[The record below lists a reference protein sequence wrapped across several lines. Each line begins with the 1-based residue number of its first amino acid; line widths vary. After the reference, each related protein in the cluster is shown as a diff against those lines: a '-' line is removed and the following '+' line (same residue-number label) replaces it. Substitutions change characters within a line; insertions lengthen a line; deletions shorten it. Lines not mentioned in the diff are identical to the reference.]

1 MAGMSGLGSLLSDL
15 AYFSV
20 LPGTGNP
27 GVYVIP
33 GFGGGYSQK
42 VGF

>member
-20 LPGTGNP
+20 LPGTGYSL
-27 GVYVIP
+27 GIRDSWVW
-33 GFGGGYSQK
+33 GGGIAK
-42 VGF
+42 K